1 MRLLASTIES
11 FLHDECAFQRVD
23 TAELHIM
30 LFQSVV
36 LYIGIQYD
44 FNSSLLNLSKKNTY
58 KELFFIL

>member
-1 MRLLASTIES
+1 MGFTQRLADMIES

-36 LYIGIQYD
+36 LYMEIQYD
-44 FNSSLLNLSKKNTY
+44 FNSLL
-58 KELFFIL
+58 